1 MSTED
6 KKVAFHRQE
15 ATKKD
20 SEEKE
25 TWEDGPH
32 SWMLGSATN
41 TVLARSLLPKT
52 PRINFQKLPLDSLS
66 HQYSPPLNF

>member
-20 SEEKE
+20 SEKKE

-41 TVLARSLLPKT
+41 TVLPKT
-52 PRINFQKLPLDSLS
+52 PRTNFQKLPLDSLS